1 MIVYRAISKE
11 ELLSLSTPHTYDRTV
26 IKGENTFKYNYNID
40 YIHFFKYAKH
50 AFDYAKRNKYV
61 IVAKIDIPDDIELE
75 SGFGLYSG
83 IKTHYDDSLEK
94 YYIPIPEYR
103 LKRIYFDT
111 SYIIDYSNELYSP
124 WEQEIKPLIN
134 EVPNSNSVQ
143 YWTTSSL
150 YYEYIKFLKKL
161 YKYNLENMIAHLEQI
176 DIDETLKS
184 MREQFEEINY
194 LTLTPTKKGRKN

>member
-11 ELLSLSTPHTYDRTV
+11 ELLTLTTGININRTV
-26 IKGENTFKYNYNID
+26 IQGENTFRYNPNIE

-50 AFDYAKRNKYV
+50 AFDYAKKNKYV

-83 IKTHYDDSLEK
+83 ITTYYDDSLEH
-94 YYIPIPEYR
+94 YYIPLPEYR

-111 SYIIDYSNELYSP
+111 SFIIDYSNELYSP
-124 WEQEIKPLIN
+124 WEPEVKPLVN
-134 EVPNSNSVQ
+134 EVPDSSKVQ

-161 YKYNLENMIAHLEQI
+161 YNYNIASMIFHLQKANIDRKLEN
-176 DIDETLKS
+176 
-184 MREQFEEINY
+184 MREQFKEINY
-194 LTLTPTKKGRKN
+194 LTLAPTKKGRKN